1 MLTDMQLTKSGITSS
16 GSTAAT
22 CLVRNVG
29 SKRVLFAANCGDTR
43 AVLCENHRARRLTV
57 DHKSSCPAE
66 CERVEQAG
74 GFVLRNR
81 VMSILAVARSFG
93 DNGLKPFVTAQPYT
107 SATTLGPASE
117 HPFFILACDGI
128 WDVLEDQQAV
138 DTVLDAIERLGEPP
152 RDTAGGGV
160 GKGCGW
166 PRPAPPGKGG
176 AALCRSA
183 RPPRPATF

>member
-81 VMSILAVARSFG
+81 VMGILAVARSFG

-107 SATTLGPASE
+107 SATPLGPASE

-138 DTVLDAIERLGEPP
+138 DTVLDAIERKQHDQASTILIKQ
-152 RDTAGGGV
+152 ALS
-160 GKGCGW
+160 KGSTDNITCMVVF
-166 PRPAPPGKGG
+166 
-176 AALCRSA
+176 L
-183 RPPRPATF
+183 